1 MEKRKATQQEINAL
15 ADMTQTTSNRRTSP
29 SSYHLVCLQFL
40 GMMLSQA
47 GECCSDPEFFTQGV
61 VGVQDR
67 WVVHQLA
74 PHAGDN
80 VTRLA
85 VDLRVALRP
94 DAPTSISSFTLC
106 LWFKVISFRDL
117 SCLLSYA
124 LSAENDGAITIFVR
138 PSGVEVF
145 YGKISVR
152 HELSVRP
159 LWWFPMCVVV
169 RPRTLAVWVAGEE
182 QLLNRNI
189 PALPLNGFLVLGQE
203 QDDLDSGF
211 DSNQAF
217 DGHVTGLTL
226 WSHVL
231 TSHQLQVWAA
241 CEATDGAEAYLTWDN
256 IMNVPVELRLQGLCD
271 AESPRNWSFIITS
284 TGSEDHESSIYLH
297 GYGDYHIMQNN
308 YSSSWCLSDGRGKS
322 IACATSRGL
331 PLGRH
336 LWRVLYNPCKKTFQ
350 NSVQLSL
357 STCTPEYFTCQD
369 SSCIHLSRLCNNVLD
384 CQDGIDEENCFTC
397 IKPAGYVLAIPPV
410 VPVQLM
416 VTVSVTRIGS
426 TNLLTSTIELDVTLT
441 VTWTDHRLEFRHLH
455 NSTGTPVIVEDDNKV
470 WMPTFKVERGSLT
483 QREKEH
489 GLEIQ
494 KKTNGTVVDG
504 AHITYSG
511 AKNPLML
518 IMDLDI
524 VSHCHFDLKRYPWD
538 VQECDVSLQVMKL
551 FKSQVEVLEDSLVR
565 SYPKRLVEYD
575 IRACELIPVA
585 GGFVIKLVME
595 RYGTLFL
602 PVERFPERGTM
613 SLTTLLVFISLYT
626 DVSSSLPNTSYVKY
640 IDVWFVYNIVFLSL
654 IIATHLLACGSIHGT
669 EVGPWVAPQAPK
681 GSTDCNRRENFILKV
696 TRIAFG
702 VATFLFLI
710 GYFIAAMH

>member
-1 MEKRKATQQEINAL
+1 
-15 ADMTQTTSNRRTSP
+15 
-29 SSYHLVCLQFL
+29 
-40 GMMLSQA
+40 MLSANA
-47 GECCSDPEFFTQGV
+47 GV
-61 VGVQDR
+61 AGVQDR

-85 VDLRVALRP
+85 VDLRFALRP

-138 PSGVEVF
+138 PSGVEVS
-145 YGKISVR
+145 YGKISVH

-169 RPRTLAVWVAGEE
+169 RPRTLVVWVAGEE

-226 WSHVL
+226 WPLVL
-231 TSHQLQVWAA
+231 TSQQLQVWAA
-241 CEATDGAEAYLTWDN
+241 CESTDGAEAYLTWDN
-256 IMNVPVELRLQGLCD
+256 IMWTIHNDTGGVKSHFDGPCYQNETAKAKLMLFTNKMAWSEAQQFLLHAGLSMISPYNMEERQQVTDLLQKYIAECTNAYSEGAHVWLDFYANETSSNLRDDDWIDMKHPLNYTISQDEKGILRREDPSKQLCFVGRYRNVPVELRLQGLCD
-271 AESPRNWSFIITS
+271 AESPRNWSFIIAS

-322 IACATSRGL
+322 IACVTSRGL

-336 LWRVLYNPCKKTFQ
+336 VWRVLYKPCKKTFQ

-416 VTVSVTRIGS
+416 VTVNVTRIGS

-441 VTWTDHRLEFRHLH
+441 VAWRDHRLEFRHLH
-455 NSTGTPVIVEDDNKV
+455 NSTGTPVIVENDSK
-470 WMPTFKVERGSLT
+470 
-483 QREKEH
+483 
-489 GLEIQ
+489 
-494 KKTNGTVVDG
+494 
-504 AHITYSG
+504 
-511 AKNPLML
+511 
-518 IMDLDI
+518 
-524 VSHCHFDLKRYPWD
+524 VSHAKC
-538 VQECDVSLQVMKL
+538 C
-551 FKSQVEVLEDSLVR
+551 
-565 SYPKRLVEYD
+565 
-575 IRACELIPVA
+575 
-585 GGFVIKLVME
+585 
-595 RYGTLFL
+595 
-602 PVERFPERGTM
+602 
-613 SLTTLLVFISLYT
+613 
-626 DVSSSLPNTSYVKY
+626 
-640 IDVWFVYNIVFLSL
+640 
-654 IIATHLLACGSIHGT
+654 
-669 EVGPWVAPQAPK
+669 
-681 GSTDCNRRENFILKV
+681 
-696 TRIAFG
+696 
-702 VATFLFLI
+702 
-710 GYFIAAMH
+710 